1 VRAFKKGYEWMKVW
15 WITPIANNLSDSGFD
30 KWCTIPW
37 VTVDWLLVHAI
48 TAAATILIMF
58 FIVPAL

>member
-1 VRAFKKGYEWMKVW
+1 MKAW